1 MLSAL
6 FEKRVE
12 HLLER
17 LIGLIV
23 RRGVDPFLLS
33 SIGLLINLGAA
44 LAFALGRLPVGGA
57 LVLAGG
63 AFDLLDG
70 PVARAAGKASD
81 FGAFY
86 DSCVDRCSD
95 GAPLMGLLALYA
107 QMRATTLVI
116 LVGLALLGALL
127 IPYARARAEA
137 LIERCNVGLME
148 RPERVLLLG
157 MGGIFQILPL
167 TLWIMTPLMYWTVA
181 QRIHYTWRTLR
192 SEAAEAQRVRET
204 KVFDLRHWR
213 TRR

>member
-1 MLSAL
+1 
-6 FEKRVE
+6 VE
-12 HLLER
+12 GLREG

-23 RRGVDPFLLS
+23 RRGVDPLILS
-33 SIGLLINLGAA
+33 PLGLLINLGAA
-44 LAFALGRLPVGGA
+44 LAFSLGRLSVGGA

-107 QMRATTLVI
+107 QREATTLVI
-116 LVGLALLGALL
+116 LVGLALLGTLL

-137 LIERCNVGLME
+137 LIERCDVGIME
-148 RPERVLLLG
+148 RAERFLLLG
-157 MGGIFQILPL
+157 MGGVFHIVPL
-167 TLWIMTPLMYWTVA
+167 VLWVMTPLMYWTVG
-181 QRIHYTWRTLR
+181 QRIHYTWHTLR
-192 SEAAEAQRVRET
+192 HVPPEAQKVGET
-204 KVFDLRHWR
+204 KVFHLRHWR